1 MKLRSL
7 FVCTSLYLALGCSN
21 RESASAPGT
30 PAANPSGASSPGFPA
45 SPIQVTTAATYAYPL
60 KISTNRR
67 YLADQ
72 NNKPFRIQGDS
83 AQSLIANL
91 TYAEADKY
99 LSDRQRKGFNTVNIN
114 LLEAKFAIH
123 APANRNG
130 DAPFTKP
137 GDFSTPNEAYFAF
150 ADSIIDLAASKGML
164 VSLAAMYLGV
174 NGGDEGWWKVL
185 TNDVNTQ
192 TVCYNFG
199 LYIGKR
205 YKSRTNILWV
215 IGGDYLPPEGS
226 EGETRLRRFLE
237 GIRDA
242 GAEQLWAGDWR
253 APCISTDEKAFASLM
268 DLNAV
273 YTYGIPGHPGTTYGE
288 ARTAYIDSPSRPAYL
303 KEVGYEN
310 ENWIAGDAAS
320 VRKYEYWSILGGATA
335 GAFFGNRDIWE
346 FATASW
352 WSGFTFGHGPWQA
365 ALDSTG
371 AFDMT
376 RLGRFLDPLP
386 WYNLVPSGLDGM
398 KTLVTEGG
406 GTFGQLDY
414 VIAAATTDGGVL
426 LAYVPPR
433 TARSSSI
440 TVDMTAL
447 KGSARAQWFDPTS
460 GNYLEIPGSPFP
472 NVGTKSFKTPGKNS
486 AGAGDWMLLLQVF

>member
-1 MKLRSL
+1 MARRGRWAILGKIDSL
-7 FVCTSLYLALGCSN
+7 LVCACLYLAFGCSVN
-21 RESASAPGT
+21 ESPT
-30 PAANPSGASSPGFPA
+30 TPGFPA
-45 SPIQVTTAATYAYPL
+45 SPLQITTAATYAYPL

-67 YLADQ
+67 YLIDQ

-83 AQSLIANL
+83 AQSLIVNL

-99 LSDRQRKGFNTVNIN
+99 LSDRQRKGFNAVNIN
-114 LLEAKFAIH
+114 LLETKFAIH

-150 ADSIIDLAASKGML
+150 ADSIIDLAASKGIL
-164 VSLAAMYLGV
+164 VSLAAMFLGLK
-174 NGGDEGWWKVL
+174 GGDEGWWTVL
-185 TNDVNTQ
+185 TSGVNTQ

-205 YKSRTNILWV
+205 YKSRKNIFWV

-226 EGETRLRRFLE
+226 EGELRLRRFLE

-242 GAEQLWAGDWR
+242 GAKQLWAGDWD
-253 APCISTDEKAFASLM
+253 APCISTTEKAFAPFM

-273 YTYGIPGHPGTTYGE
+273 YTYGISGHTGTTYGE
-288 ARTAYIDSPSRPAYL
+288 AQTAYNDLPPRPAYL
-303 KEVGYEN
+303 KETGYEN
-310 ENWIAGDAAS
+310 ENWIPGDPAS
-320 VRKYEYWSILGGATA
+320 IRKYQYWGLLGGATE
-335 GAFFGNRDIWE
+335 GVFFGSRDIWE
-346 FATASW
+346 FATVGW
-352 WSGFTFGHGPWQA
+352 WSGFNFGHGPWQD
-365 ALDSTG
+365 ALDSAG

-376 RLGRFLDPLP
+376 RLGRLLDPLP
-386 WYNLVPSGLDGM
+386 WYDLVPSGLHGI
-398 KTLVTEGG
+398 KKLVTEGG
-406 GTFGQLDY
+406 GTFGQPDY
-414 VIAAATTDGGVL
+414 VTAAATSDGKVL
-426 LAYVPPR
+426 LVYIPPG

-447 KGSARAQWFDPTS
+447 RGSARTQWFDPTS
-460 GNYLEIPGSPFP
+460 GNYLEIRGSPFP

-486 AGAGDWMLLLQVF
+486 AGADDWILLLQAF